1 MSTLVT
7 ILFLIL
13 LNGFFA
19 LSEMAIV
26 SSRRPILKEM
36 SKKGNKNAQRV
47 IKIIDNQS
55 KFLSSVQVGITA
67 VGMLAAAYGGATIA
81 HSFGDVIA
89 EIPFIGRY
97 GQSIALTIVV
107 LSLTYFSVVIGE
119 LIPKRIALKNPELIS
134 TFIARPMMSF
144 SKICAP
150 IVNLLDFS
158 ANMVLRFFG
167 VSTTRKS
174 SDAEEEL
181 KAIINEGV
189 QTGEI
194 EKFEHEMMHRIFR
207 LDDRDA
213 KSIMTHASEIV
224 AFSIDD
230 SEETIRRKLAQF
242 NHSRYPVT
250 GKNSHKIVGI
260 VQAKDLF
267 SQYLLTGQIDLKF
280 HMKPTHFVSENA
292 NCLKVLEMFKSS
304 AVRLAVVVDEYGQ
317 TEGVVSS
324 SDIFEAIVGVIPGN
338 YDEKDEVMIINN
350 GEGSWLVD
358 GTTPIDEISIV
369 MGIDEINP
377 DEKYDTI
384 AGFVADRLHDDL
396 EVNSSFK
403 KYGYEF
409 IIKEIDDHN
418 MKIQKIV
425 IKKTDGND
433 DDDD

>member
-19 LSEMAIV
+19 LSEMAII
-26 SSRRPILKEM
+26 SSRRPTLKEM
-36 SKKGNKNAQRV
+36 SKKGNKNAHRV
-47 IKIIDNQS
+47 IKIIDHQS

-81 HSFGDVIA
+81 HSFGDVIS
-89 EIPFIGRY
+89 ELPIIGPY

-107 LSLTYFSVVIGE
+107 AFLTYFSVVIGE
-119 LIPKRIALKNPELIS
+119 LIPKRIALKNPELIA
-134 TFIARPMMSF
+134 TFIAGPMITF

-150 IVNLLDFS
+150 LVNILDFS
-158 ANMVLRFFG
+158 ANVVLRFFG
-167 VSTTRKS
+167 VSTTKKS
-174 SDAEEEL
+174 SDTEEEL

-224 AFSIDD
+224 SLSIDD
-230 SEETIRRKLAQF
+230 DQEVIKKKLTQF
-242 NHSRYPVT
+242 GHACYPVI
-250 GKNSHKIVGI
+250 GKSPNKIVGI
-260 VQAKDLF
+260 VQSKDLF
-267 SQYLLTGQIDLKF
+267 SQYALTGKIDLKF
-280 HMKPTHFVSENA
+280 HMRAAHFISENS

-304 AVRLAVVVDEYGQ
+304 AINLAIVVDEYGQ
-317 TEGVVSS
+317 TEGVVSA

-350 GEGSWLVD
+350 GEGSWVVD

-369 MGIDEINP
+369 MGIEEINP

-384 AGFVADRLHDDL
+384 AGFVADILHDDL
-396 EVNSSFK
+396 KVNSGFK
-403 KYGYEF
+403 RYGYEF
-409 IIKEIDDHN
+409 TVKEFDEDE
-418 MKIQKIV
+418 MKIRKIV
-425 IKKTDGND
+425 IKKIND
-433 DDDD
+433 D